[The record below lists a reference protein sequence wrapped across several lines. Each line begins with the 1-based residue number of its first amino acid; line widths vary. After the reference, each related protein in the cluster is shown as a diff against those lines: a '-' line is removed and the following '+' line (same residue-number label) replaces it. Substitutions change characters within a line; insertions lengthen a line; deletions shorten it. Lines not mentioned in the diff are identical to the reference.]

1 MPHFFPVV
9 LLFHQTMLTTVDK
22 AAALQ
27 RTILF
32 SELELADREA
42 LADRAVEH
50 KLDRGETLFLA
61 GEPAAGLYVVVEG
74 AIRAYRVSADGREQ
88 VIHVERAGATLAEI
102 PVFDGGPYPS
112 STVADEDSV
121 LLFIRREDVLRLC
134 LERPP
139 ISLAALRLLA
149 ARMRSCAALVERLS
163 LRDVDRRVAQL
174 LLEEASDYGR
184 RSGDVLEFQLALT
197 HQQIAA
203 RVGSVREVVSRAI
216 TRLQQGGLIRVDG
229 RKVIVSSEEAL
240 RHYVSE

>member
-1 MPHFFPVV
+1 
-9 LLFHQTMLTTVDK
+9 MLTIGEKV
-22 AAALQ
+22 AALG

-32 SELELADREA
+32 GDLEAGDREA
-42 LADRAVEH
+42 LAHRAAEH
-50 KLDRGETLFLA
+50 KLDRGKTLFLA
-61 GEPAAGLYVVVEG
+61 GEAGAGVYVVVEG
-74 AIRAYRVSADGREQ
+74 AIRAYRVSPDGREQ

-112 STVADEDSV
+112 STAAEEDSTV
-121 LLFIRREDVLRLC
+121 LFIRREDVLRLC
-134 LERPP
+134 LDRPQ

-149 ARMRSCAALVERLS
+149 ARMRKCAALVERLS

-174 LLEEASDYGR
+174 LLEEASDYGK

-229 RKVIVSSEEAL
+229 RKVVIVSKEAL
-240 RHYVSE
+240 RSYASE